1 MSERSDI
8 MINDKLF
15 LASNLKYLRNLK
27 GKNQEEIGELCGK
40 TNTAVSNWEKGIREP
55 DAIDLSILSNYFNVS
70 VDDLMLKDLRFVE
83 KNNFDELELL
93 FSKTKDIL
101 TEDDRDMIRFVIEKR
116 KKEIDKQL
124 DNQ

>member
-1 MSERSDI
+1 

>member
-1 MSERSDI
+1 MNYLSNNI
-8 MINDKLF
+8 KF
-15 LASNLKYLRNLK
+15 LRQQK
-27 GKNQEEIGELCGK
+27 GLTQEELGK
-40 TNTAVSNWEKGIREP
+40 VVDKTRSLISAWESSDREISTQ
-55 DAIDLSILSNYFNVS
+55 DIIKLSNYFNVPMDALIS
-70 VDDLMLKDLRFVE
+70 KDLKLE
-83 KNNFDELELL
+83 QAGSFDELELL